1 MHYRVTLAD
10 AVSAHDTALTFGG
23 GEGVT
28 SLHLIESAIGR
39 PYSGYHRSMSAKC
52 AALLESIARNHGFLD
67 GNKRTAWLLVELLVA
82 RSGYVLDIPEDVLVD
97 DFVVSVAAG
106 ELEFVEIERWFAQYL
121 RKPR

>member
-10 AVSAHDTALTFGG
+10 ALSAHDTALTFGG
-23 GEGVT
+23 GQGVT

-67 GNKRTAWLLVELLVA
+67 GNKRTAWLLVELIVA
-82 RSGYVLDIPEDVLVD
+82 RSGYMLDIPEEILVD

-106 ELEFVEIERWFAQYL
+106 DLEFVEIERWFALYL
-121 RKPR
+121 RKLR